1 MGSAAV
7 GPTLSVRQLLSGSP
21 QAAKDD
27 VAKHLDVLVTLPA
40 GLSREEVLEAIW
52 GLLDIP
58 LADVIFPAWEQY
70 SDVRRAMAE
79 TRDQPRLVRQV
90 RVGGHT
96 LTSKHHPSLECEL
109 EGTKVFVLELEL
121 DLALH
126 FTGAVVSVAGGEI
139 TAVGPGDAT
148 VTASLKTAAGVTLI
162 PERQL
167 SIVVPEPMIGV
178 SRGRETTAASG
189 LPTGR

>member
-21 QAAKDD
+21 QTAKED
-27 VAKHLDVLVTLPA
+27 VDKHLDVLVTLPA

-58 LADVIFPAWEQY
+58 LADIIFPAWEQY

-79 TRDQPRLVRQV
+79 TRDKKGVVRQV

-109 EGTKVFVLELEL
+109 EGTRVFALEL
-121 DLALH
+121 DLELALH

-148 VTASLKTAAGVTLI
+148 VTASLKTASGVTLI

-167 SIVVPEPMIGV
+167 IIVVPEPIIRVPRAG
-178 SRGRETTAASG
+178 ETTVASSA
-189 LPTGR
+189 PTGR

>member
-1 MGSAAV
+1 
-7 GPTLSVRQLLSGSP
+7 LLSGSP

-27 VAKHLDVLVTLPA
+27 VGKHLDVLISLPA
-40 GLSREEVLEAIW
+40 GLSREQVIEAIW

-58 LADVIFPAWEQY
+58 LSDVIFPAWEQY

-96 LTSKHHPSLECEL
+96 LSSKHHPSLACEL
-109 EGTKVFVLELEL
+109 EGKQLFVLELEL
-121 DLALH
+121 DLTLH
-126 FTGAVVSVAGGEI
+126 FTGAVVSVADGEI
-139 TAVGPGDAT
+139 TAVAPGDAT
-148 VTASLKTAAGVTLI
+148 VTASLKTTSGVTLI

-167 SIVVPEPMIGV
+167 IIVVPEPMIRV
-178 SRGRETTAASG
+178 SRGPATRLASG
-189 LPTGR
+189 SPTAQ